1 MHRKVPNKM
10 SLNVD
15 ITPDLDDEEQVEER
29 SEDDEEEEFCYRFSV
44 RTRILLSLGPR
55 RLAQK
60 ITVMG

>member
-1 MHRKVPNKM
+1 M

-29 SEDDEEEEFCYRFSV
+29 NEDDEEEEFCYRFSV
-44 RTRILLSLGPR
+44 RTRILLSLGFR

-60 ITVMG
+60 IIVLG